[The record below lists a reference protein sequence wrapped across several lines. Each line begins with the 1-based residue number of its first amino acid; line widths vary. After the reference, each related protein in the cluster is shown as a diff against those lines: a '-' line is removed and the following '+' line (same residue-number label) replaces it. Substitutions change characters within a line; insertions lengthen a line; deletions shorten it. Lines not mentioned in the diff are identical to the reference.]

1 MAKKIDNITENDTTI
16 VQINKTFSD
25 LGYVFE
31 KNQKIH
37 LTNNKKMIEYFQQ
50 KEIQGFVSFIKN

>member
-1 MAKKIDNITENDTTI
+1 MVKKTDNDTITI
-16 VQINKTFSD
+16 QINKTFFD
-25 LGYVFE
+25 LGRIFTINE
-31 KNQKIH
+31 KIY